1 MTEPTHLTR
10 DQLAP
15 IVAAVYRREAATL
28 TGARLIL
35 PPLPTCPTCRQQPTE
50 LATSSDSPDLFVR
63 NRTALRFRPCG
74 HTFTAD
80 GEDIYEA
87 YNTARQEPES
97 LLPDDGTSPEAP
109 PAATPLEEAQAT
121 VEGLRYQ
128 IRRAREALATDEPD
142 SAEAAIARVRAL
154 HKEEYGCCAECTSV
168 HAVPYPCPTIR
179 ALNGV
184 TPNSKENPA

>member
-1 MTEPTHLTR
+1 VTEPTHLTR

-35 PPLPTCPTCRQQPTE
+35 PPLPPCPTCGQQPTE
-50 LATSSDSPDLFVR
+50 LTTSSDSHDLFVR
-63 NRTALRFRPCG
+63 NLTALRFRPCG

-97 LLPDDGTSPEAP
+97 PLPDEDTSPEAP
-109 PAATPLEEAQAT
+109 PAATPLEDAQAT
-121 VEGLRYQ
+121 IESLRYQ
-128 IRRAREALATDEPD
+128 IRRAREALATDEPVD
-142 SAEAAIARVRAL
+142 RCPSCEHRWDIHADDGCWHTVTHGRADRNL
-154 HKEEYGCCAECTSV
+154 VCACRIPRKEQ
-168 HAVPYPCPTIR
+168 P
-179 ALNGV
+179 
-184 TPNSKENPA
+184 